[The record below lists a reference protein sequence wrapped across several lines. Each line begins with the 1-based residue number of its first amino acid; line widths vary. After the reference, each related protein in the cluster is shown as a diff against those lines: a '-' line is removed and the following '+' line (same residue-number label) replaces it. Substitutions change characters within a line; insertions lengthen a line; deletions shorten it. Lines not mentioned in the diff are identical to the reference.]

1 MTVRLGQLE
10 LTVPTV
16 LLVLLAQLG
25 QPAQLDRLGL
35 TALTVRM
42 AQMALTA
49 LVEARLAPCRRCKD
63 TFQISRKP
71 ISTGTE

>member
-25 QPAQLDRLGL
+25 QPAQLDRLG
-35 TALTVRM
+35 LTVRM